1 MLGPPNPVI
10 PAVFAGRHPSPPPAP
25 GRATA
30 CERDPSW
37 ATPRVPGLP
46 RWRPPAASPTVGS
59 GAGRTQRSPGT
70 ALVERSDP
78 LESLR
83 GKLLVSS
90 GGLYD
95 PNFRHTVVLV
105 GEHNAE
111 GALGVVL
118 NRALDLTVREAIPP
132 LGDLVPTGE
141 HLFQGGP
148 VQPTSPVLLAEL
160 RRVELADLPV
170 FGSIGFLVGELSEDI
185 EPEIV
190 RARVY
195 AGYSGW
201 GPGQL
206 EAEMAADSWIVE
218 SASGDD
224 VFTDAPDLLWSRV
237 LERKGPE
244 YRRLSRMPYD
254 PSMN

>member
-1 MLGPPNPVI
+1 MI
-10 PAVFAGRHPSPPPAP
+10 
-25 GRATA
+25 
-30 CERDPSW
+30 D
-37 ATPRVPGLP
+37 
-46 RWRPPAASPTVGS
+46 
-59 GAGRTQRSPGT
+59 
-70 ALVERSDP
+70 

-83 GKLLVSS
+83 GSLLISS

-105 GEHNAE
+105 GEHSAE

-118 NRALDLTVREAIPP
+118 NRALDVTVRESLPV
-132 LGDLVPTGE
+132 LSGLVAPAAP
-141 HLFQGGP
+141 LFQGGP

-160 RRVELADLPV
+160 ARPELADLLV
-170 FGSIGFLVGELSEDI
+170 FGSVGFLIGEISSDV
-185 EPEIV
+185 EPHIL
-190 RARVY
+190 RARVF

-206 EAEMAADSWIVE
+206 EAEMEHDSWIIE
-218 SASGDD
+218 PAREDD
-224 VFTDAPDLLWSRV
+224 VFTEAPDLLWSRV
-237 LERKGPE
+237 LERKGGD

>member
-1 MLGPPNPVI
+1 M
-10 PAVFAGRHPSPPPAP
+10 
-25 GRATA
+25 
-30 CERDPSW
+30 
-37 ATPRVPGLP
+37 
-46 RWRPPAASPTVGS
+46 
-59 GAGRTQRSPGT
+59 
-70 ALVERSDP
+70 
-78 LESLR
+78 ESLR
-83 GKLLVSS
+83 GHLLISS

-118 NRALDLTVREAIPP
+118 NRALNATVQEALPT
-132 LGDLVPTGE
+132 LSHLVPPGE
-141 HLFQGGP
+141 SLFQGGP

-160 RRVELADLPV
+160 AHAELADIAV
-170 FGSIGFLVGELSEDI
+170 FGSVGFLVGDVSAGVESSI
-185 EPEIV
+185 I
-190 RARVY
+190 RARVF

-206 EAEMAADSWIVE
+206 EAEMAVDSWIVE
-218 SASGDD
+218 PARKDD

>member
-1 MLGPPNPVI
+1 MM
-10 PAVFAGRHPSPPPAP
+10 
-25 GRATA
+25 
-30 CERDPSW
+30 
-37 ATPRVPGLP
+37 
-46 RWRPPAASPTVGS
+46 
-59 GAGRTQRSPGT
+59 
-70 ALVERSDP
+70 
-78 LESLR
+78 ESLR
-83 GKLLVSS
+83 GKLLISS

-118 NRALDLTVREAIPP
+118 NRALDVTVDQAVPP
-132 LGDLVPTGE
+132 LADLVPPDE
-141 HLFQGGP
+141 PLFEGGP
-148 VQPTSPVLLAEL
+148 VRRTSPVLLAEL
-160 RRVELADLPV
+160 EDADEADIAV
-170 FGSIGFLVGELSEDI
+170 FGSVGFLVGDVPADI
-185 EPEIV
+185 GSSIV
-190 RARVY
+190 RARVF

-206 EAEMAADSWIVE
+206 EAEMDEDSWIVE
-218 SASGDD
+218 PALEDD

-244 YRRLSRMPYD
+244 YRQLSRMPFD